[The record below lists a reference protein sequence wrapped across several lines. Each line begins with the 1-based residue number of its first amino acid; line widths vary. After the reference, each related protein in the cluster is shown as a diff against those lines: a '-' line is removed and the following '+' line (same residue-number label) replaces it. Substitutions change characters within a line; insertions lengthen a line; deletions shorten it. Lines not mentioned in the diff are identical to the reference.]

1 MSDSSRNRPSS
12 ESPRSTRAKLESDNA
27 LSFEDALARLE
38 AIVGQLDDGE
48 LPLAK
53 ALSLYKEGNALAKR
67 CRVLLT
73 EAEVEVKEALAADRS
88 EREAETDS

>member
-1 MSDSSRNRPSS
+1 MSDSSRAKPRGSGA
-12 ESPRSTRAKLESDNA
+12 ERSTRAKLESEG
-27 LSFEDALARLE
+27 LTFEAALARLE

-53 ALSLYKEGNALAKR
+53 ALSLYKEGNALARR

-73 EAEVEVKEALAADRS
+73 EAEVEVKEALADHRS
-88 EREAETDS
+88 EHEA